1 MVTSSSL
8 LKEFSLQMK
17 SKGLMILVS
26 IRMIIGWVGILASLL
41 NIGKPTFYI
50 ASGIAFYFL
59 ATSIYG
65 RYQIKRILISELRNG
80 LVIPFLVVDYFVILL
95 GFYSAILS
103 YPSGFTAVPIQNS
116 IFFSIFFLYQLY
128 IGFFLQQKF
137 SAIMGVVVILG
148 YMGGIGIAHA
158 NGAEL
163 FTEYRFIPQ
172 SPGRIILSIEILKVI
187 LLLAKTVCIVK
198 LVSFLLDILENNN
211 QTLADELNQRETSL
225 LKNDRLVTLG
235 NLAANVAHEI
245 NNPLAGI
252 KSMNE
257 FLLEEEIY
265 FLNRKDPLWLEKEK
279 QILWLY
285 RNRIEKREDHD
296 LILNLYSYLP
306 KKDRDYLAER
316 CVDLGVDHRSF
327 EGLSEDNR
335 KEWDFVF
342 LWLKYKTMEKA
353 NLLVSNAIDRTEKVV
368 ATFKQF
374 SQPFLDRDQNVVRVG
389 EGIRDILLLYNHYW
403 ESGRTLSTE
412 IDDSLTAFLCEPAMK
427 LVWSHLIYNA
437 IQATNQTAGKVKV
450 QVKRTA
456 ENEIEVSIFDNGV
469 GILSE
474 WKESIFHPFF
484 TTKEKGEGIG
494 LGLFISKEI
503 VEKQGGR
510 LQFESHPQETV
521 FRVYLPVA

>member
-1 MVTSSSL
+1 MVTSSTL

-17 SKGLMILVS
+17 SKGLMILIS
-26 IRMIIGWVGILASLL
+26 IRMIIGWVGFLASLL
-41 NIGKPTFYI
+41 TFGKPTFFI
-50 ASGIAFYFL
+50 AIGIAVYFL
-59 ATSIYG
+59 GSSIYG
-65 RYQIKRILISELRNG
+65 RYQIKRFFISELRNG
-80 LVIPFLVVDYFVILL
+80 LVIPFLVMDFFVILI

-103 YPSGFTAVPIQNS
+103 YPKELAATPIQSS

-128 IGFFLQQKF
+128 IGFFLHRRF
-137 SAIMGVVVILG
+137 SGIMGAIVILG
-148 YMGGIGIAHA
+148 YIGGIGIAHV
-158 NGAEL
+158 NGAEVV
-163 FTEYRFIPQ
+163 TEYQFTSQYPD
-172 SPGRIILSIEILKVI
+172 RIVLSIEILKVI
-187 LLLAKTVCIVK
+187 LLLAKTICIVK

-257 FLLEEEIY
+257 FLLEEEIS
-265 FLNRKDPLWLEKEK
+265 FLGRKDPFWIEKEK
-279 QILWLY
+279 QFLWLY
-285 RNRIEKREDHD
+285 RNRTEKREDHD
-296 LILNLYSYLP
+296 LILNLYHFLP
-306 KKDRDYLAER
+306 KEDRNYLAER
-316 CVDLGVDHRSF
+316 CIDLGVDHRSF
-327 EGLSEDNR
+327 EGLAAENY
-335 KEWDFVF
+335 KEWEFVF

-374 SQPFLDRDQNVVRVG
+374 SQPFLERDQDIVRVG
-389 EGIRDILLLYNHYW
+389 NGIRDILFLYSHYW
-403 ESGRTLSTE
+403 ESGRTLTTE
-412 IDDSLTAFLCEPAMK
+412 IDESLTSFVCEPAMK

-437 IQATNQTAGKVKV
+437 IQATNQTSGKIKV
-450 QVKRTA
+450 QVKRA
-456 ENEIEVSIFDNGV
+456 EKNEIEVSVFDNGV
-469 GILSE
+469 GISNQ
-474 WKESIFHPFF
+474 WIESIFHPFF

-510 LQFESHPQETV
+510 LLFVSQPGETI